1 MTEHRKKKEN
11 SRKRMG
17 NFLVNGATPYFIMV
31 LPLFIIYIVL
41 TIIPTVSTAFLSFT
55 NFNGVD
61 LWHLKMVGFRNYLTA
76 FKDTVFGLSL
86 KNTILYAIVVPL
98 VQNFL
103 GMIFALALNKN
114 LKTKNILRT
123 LLFTPAIISTIVI
136 SYAWTYIFD
145 YNGIIN
151 QILGAIGLERLQQV
165 WLGNPKYAL
174 MCVAVS
180 NIWRFIGYSAVIF
193 IANLQSISTD
203 ILEAADIDG
212 AAKGK
217 RFRYIIFPLMAPS
230 TTINLTLSVIGCL
243 KVFDTVFTM
252 TQGGPGHATE
262 VVGTYIVSL
271 QTQHLNG
278 YASCLAIILTFIIL
292 VLTAIL
298 FPILKRREEN

>member
-76 FKDTVFGLSL
+76 FKDAVFGLSL

-114 LKTKNILRT
+114 FKSKN
-123 LLFTPAIISTIVI
+123 S
-136 SYAWTYIFD
+136 
-145 YNGIIN
+145 
-151 QILGAIGLERLQQV
+151 
-165 WLGNPKYAL
+165 
-174 MCVAVS
+174 
-180 NIWRFIGYSAVIF
+180 
-193 IANLQSISTD
+193 
-203 ILEAADIDG
+203 
-212 AAKGK
+212 
-217 RFRYIIFPLMAPS
+217 
-230 TTINLTLSVIGCL
+230 
-243 KVFDTVFTM
+243 
-252 TQGGPGHATE
+252 
-262 VVGTYIVSL
+262 
-271 QTQHLNG
+271 
-278 YASCLAIILTFIIL
+278 
-292 VLTAIL
+292 
-298 FPILKRREEN
+298 